1 MRTRIIK
8 SPAFTS
14 EKILAAILFEMTMN
28 RTIDGL
34 GTAEYLWNQKG
45 IVPILKVDNGL
56 LEEVDGVQ
64 LMKPIPELS
73 QRLADAN
80 SHGIFGTKMRSVIK
94 SANSIGIQKI
104 VNQQFEI
111 AAEILD
117 AGLFPIIEPEVD
129 IKAVDKVDCE
139 NLLKAE
145 LIKHLNQLPQ
155 DRPVMLKLT
164 IPTEPNFYQDLI
176 DHPRVLRVVALSGG
190 YSRDEANDLLAQNR
204 GLIASFSRALTE
216 GLSAQQTGAEF
227 DESLAGSID
236 SIYQA
241 STT

>member
-1 MRTRIIK
+1 MDWALPNIC
-8 SPAFTS
+8 
-14 EKILAAILFEMTMN
+14 
-28 RTIDGL
+28 
-34 GTAEYLWNQKG
+34 
-45 IVPILKVDNGL
+45 
-56 LEEVDGVQ
+56 VDGVQ

-94 SANSIGIQKI
+94 SANSVGIQKI

-117 AGLFPIIEPEVD
+117 AGLYPIIEPEVD
-129 IKAVDKVDCE
+129 IKAVDKVGCE
-139 NLLKAE
+139 SLLKAE

-190 YSRDEANDLLAQNR
+190 YSRTEANELLAQNH
-204 GLIASFSRALTE
+204 GLVASFSRALTE
-216 GLSAQQTGAEF
+216 GLSAQLTSAEF
-227 DESLAGSID
+227 DESLSRSIE
-236 SIYQA
+236 SIFKA
-241 STT
+241 SIT